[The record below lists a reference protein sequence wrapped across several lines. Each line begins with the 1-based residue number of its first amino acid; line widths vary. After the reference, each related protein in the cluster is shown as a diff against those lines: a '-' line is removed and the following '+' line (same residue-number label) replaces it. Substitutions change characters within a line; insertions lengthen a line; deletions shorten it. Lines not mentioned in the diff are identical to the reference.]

1 MHPLLSAQLA
11 TAIIDERRRYAE
23 ERRRVARRRVHESSD
38 PTSPRLKAPWHA
50 SWSPR
55 QPTLRSD

>member
-23 ERRRVARRRVHESSD
+23 ERRRVARRPVQR
-38 PTSPRLKAPWHA
+38 PLGPRLKAPWHA

>member
-23 ERRRVARRRVHESSD
+23 ERRRVTPRRVRQ
-38 PTSPRLKAPWHA
+38 PAGPRLKAPWHA

>member
-11 TAIIDERRRYAE
+11 TTIIEERRRYAE
-23 ERRRVARRRVHESSD
+23 ERRRLPRRRVD
-38 PTSPRLKAPWHA
+38 RSPGLRLRAPWQA